1 MPLDLIA
8 LHTVGVRITDA
19 VAAEAHDSI
28 LLPAQQRI
36 PVDTGR
42 ARASGQV
49 IAEGTQVWVSF
60 GRDDDGDGGAPS
72 NDYIEELHENA
83 EAHHAQGQ
91 PFFLR
96 TAADEAASGFAERL
110 VRRVRI

>member
-1 MPLDLIA
+1 MPLDLTT
-8 LHTVGVRITDA
+8 LHTVAVRITAA
-19 VAAEAHDSI
+19 VADEATDSI
-28 LLPAQQRI
+28 LKPAQERI
-36 PVDTGR
+36 PVETGR
-42 ARASGQV
+42 ARESGQV

-60 GRDDDGDGGAPS
+60 GANDDGDGGAPS

-83 EAHHAQGQ
+83 EAHHALGQ

>member
-42 ARASGQV
+42 ARESGKV
-49 IAEGTQVWVSF
+49 VTEGNTVFVSF
-60 GRDDDGDGGAPS
+60 GANDDGDG
-72 NDYIEELHENA
+72 DYIEELHENA
-83 EAHHAQGQ
+83 EAHHAHGQ

-96 TAADEAASGFAERL
+96 TAADEAASGFAERV